1 MTAFVL
7 QVDPRTA
14 LYIYSRTL
22 GSNCEHE
29 FFPCRSP
36 VNRDQ
41 VFRFEVPKEFTDKGI
56 LVRPCWLRYQRC
68 SDPVK
73 MLVNFRN
80 GVEIEVLHM
89 TALIK
94 PLIPIRNHGLV
105 VYTSPSMHKFV
116 KYLYSRPED
125 FLGW

>member
-89 TALIK
+89 TALIDERLVIRK
-94 PLIPIRNHGLV
+94 YIQVIPP
-105 VYTSPSMHKFV
+105 SP
-116 KYLYSRPED
+116 
-125 FLGW
+125 